1 MSICESQISA
11 GSSWVLIE
19 REELFRWTA
28 ACTVLMWG
36 WWLSSHVCYSPT
48 RALSWLK
55 HCCLPVFN
63 YPSAHSLSC
72 AGTSTAVALWQARA
86 NQEAHPKLKQIK
98 CILSDQLFFFR
109 WLFKALSWPRESGWE
124 KGRTALFIFYC
135 SLLCSRSECWNEGRG
150 LKAK

>member
-1 MSICESQISA
+1 
-11 GSSWVLIE
+11 
-19 REELFRWTA
+19 
-28 ACTVLMWG
+28 MWG
-36 WWLSSHVCYSPT
+36 WWLYSHVCYSPT

-72 AGTSTAVALWQARA
+72 AGASTAVALWQARA

-98 CILSDQLFFFR
+98 CILSDQLFFFA

-124 KGRTALFIFYC
+124 EGRTALFIFYC
-135 SLLCSRSECWNEGRG
+135 SLLCSRSECWNEGQVIKVSQRIG
-150 LKAK
+150 LHSWDFLVSFITFNFFYILFGSMC